1 MHAPLKR
8 RLYALAAFLMYLAA
22 FLVGFAKILS
32 QPLAVVLAL
41 VAISVGTGGL
51 LEAATHTGGR
61 RIVGTVVSILAIAI
75 AIAALLAGEL
85 GRAIIAVLVLAV
97 AAQALAARALHR
109 DPYRPPESR
118 TPPPSHPFFLMNP
131 KSGGGKVGEYG
142 LDEMARAKGGEVVL
156 LEPGLDVVAAL
167 EEAVAKGADLLGA
180 AGGDGTQAL
189 VAEVAVAHDLPVLVI
204 PAGTRNHFALDLGLD
219 RDDPRKALEAL
230 GDEGVEILVDLGQIA
245 GRPFVNNVSLGVYA
259 EIISSPEYRDA
270 KLTTVLAKLPQVAA
284 PESDSELRVQT
295 PEGDTV
301 QSPQLIQLAN
311 NPYEYRG
318 VKTAGTR
325 PRLDTGEL
333 GIDVV
338 SYDTPRELSR
348 LVGALQRGAGADAT
362 GLTRWTATSIT
373 IESTADT
380 IAAGVDGEYLQFPA
394 PLEVRVRPGVLRIR
408 LPHDRPGL
416 PPPPRSGA
424 AETLKD
430 LWAVARGRS
439 SGTGG

>member
-1 MHAPLKR
+1 MHAPLKH
-8 RLYALAAFLMYLAA
+8 RLYALAAFLLYLAA

-61 RIVGTVVSILAIAI
+61 RIVGTVVLILAIAI

-167 EEAVAKGADLLGA
+167 EEAVANGADLLGA

-219 RDDPRKALEAL
+219 RDDPREALEAL

-245 GRPFVNNVSLGVYA
+245 GRPFVNNVSLGIYG
-259 EIISSPEYRDA
+259 P
-270 KLTTVLAKLPQVAA
+270 A
-284 PESDSELRVQT
+284 PESDSGLRVQT

-301 QSPQLIQLAN
+301 ESPQLIQLAN

-348 LVGALQRGAGADAT
+348 MVGALQRGAGADAT

-373 IESTADT
+373 IESTAET

-394 PLEVRVRPGVLRIR
+394 PLEVRVRPAVLRIR

-424 AETLKD
+424 AETLND

>member
-8 RLYALAAFLMYLAA
+8 RLYALAAFLLYLAA
-22 FLVGFAKILS
+22 FLVGFANIVAE
-32 QPLAVVLAL
+32 PLAVVLAL

-51 LEAATHTGGR
+51 LEAVTHTGGR
-61 RIVGTVVSILAIAI
+61 RIVGVVVLILAIAI
-75 AIAALLAGEL
+75 AIGALFAGEL
-85 GRAIIAVLVLAV
+85 GRAIIAVLLLIVV
-97 AAQALAARALHR
+97 AQALAARALHR
-109 DPYRPPESR
+109 DPYRPPEVR
-118 TPPPSHPFFLMNP
+118 TPPPSKPFFLMNP
-131 KSGGGKVGEYG
+131 KSGGGKVGDFG

-156 LEPGLDVVAAL
+156 LERGLDVVGAL
-167 EEAVAKGADLLGA
+167 EEAVAQGADLLGA

-230 GDEGVEILVDLGQIA
+230 GEEGVEIRVDLGQIA
-245 GRPFVNNVSLGVYA
+245 GRPFVNNVSLGIYA

-284 PESDSELRVQT
+284 PESDSGLRVQT

-301 QSPQLIQLAN
+301 KSPQLIQLAN

-333 GIDVV
+333 GIDVI

-348 LVGALQRGAGADAT
+348 MVGALERGAGADAT
-362 GLTRWTATSIT
+362 GLTRWTAASIT
-373 IESTADT
+373 IDSAAET
-380 IAAGVDGEYLQFPA
+380 IAAGVDGEYLQFPS
-394 PLEVRVRPGVLRIR
+394 PLEVSVRPGVLRIR

-416 PPPPRSGA
+416 PPPPRSGSV
-424 AETLKD
+424 ETLKD
-430 LWAVARGRS
+430 LWAVALGRS
-439 SGTGG
+439 AHTGG

>member
-1 MHAPLKR
+1 MHPPLTR
-8 RLYALAAFLMYLAA
+8 RLEALAAFLLYLAA
-22 FLVGFAKILS
+22 FLVGFANILA

-51 LEAATHTGGR
+51 LEAATHTGWR
-61 RIVGTVVSILAIAI
+61 RIVGVAVFVLAIAL
-75 AIAALLAGEL
+75 AIFALFAGEL
-85 GRAIIAVLVLAV
+85 GWAIIAVILLAV
-97 AAQALAARALHR
+97 AAQALAAHALRR
-109 DPYRPPESR
+109 DPYRPPESH
-118 TPPPSHPFFLMNP
+118 TPPPAKPFFLMNP
-131 KSGGGKVGEYG
+131 KSGGGKVGEFG

-156 LEPGLDVVAAL
+156 LERGLDVVAAL
-167 EEAVAKGADLLGA
+167 EEAVANGADLLGA

-219 RDDPRKALEAL
+219 RADPRKALAAL
-230 GDEGVEILVDLGQIA
+230 GDEGVEIRVDLGQIG
-245 GRPFVNNVSLGVYA
+245 GRPFVNNVSLGIYA

-270 KLTTVLAKLPQVAA
+270 KVTTVLAKLPEVAA
-284 PESDSELRVQT
+284 PESESGLRVRT
-295 PEGDTV
+295 PEGETV
-301 QSPQLIQLAN
+301 DSPQLIQLAN

-338 SYDTPRELSR
+338 SYDTPQGLSR
-348 LVGALQRGAGADAT
+348 MVRDLQRGAGAAAS
-362 GLTRWTATSIT
+362 GLTRWTAESIT
-373 IESTADT
+373 IESTAET
-380 IAAGVDGEYLQFPA
+380 IAAGVDGEYLEFPA
-394 PLEVRVRPGVLRIR
+394 PLEVSVRPGVLRIR

-424 AETLKD
+424 TETLKD
-430 LWAVARGRS
+430 LWAVARGS
-439 SGTGG
+439 SRTGT